1 MTTQTSNFS
10 LQTTTRRPSTKCQ
23 TRMRALR
30 HALVALCLTAAIL
43 VRAEAGVSRWQAMP
57 AVDVQHLQG
66 AYRGRT
72 VCPMCQHG
80 YDAGLLVFLPADV
93 SVAHTANV
101 ATTMRSDLANRGARF
116 RAFLIFTA
124 TPTSTHLLA
133 SSGAETNWYVGVV
146 AKSDLPTAIKDYQFP
161 LDKKA
166 IGFVFA
172 QRRMLQQFDPM
183 QWPNAVADLQY
194 AMQFL
199 ADHYPE
205 PTSVSAPTD
214 HDTPQGTL
222 WLAPSSLTN
231 RLYKPTSTS
240 DVDDQLL
247 CLVDQR
253 GKPVADALISA
264 AEVVHADCTA
274 AKQHK
279 CNAPTRWAIS
289 DQKGCIV
296 LIKKP
301 NELEL
306 RVDQYLLPQQR
317 IRVPSSALSLQ
328 KTSVVVLPA
337 LPVPSHSVR
346 AIDEKLTN
354 SSAVKPL
361 QIVGEPCEGCE
372 LALLGMPEHAP
383 FNAQITAKSEPGES
397 LILEGIIRDA
407 SGKSVPGTVIYA
419 YQTDATGRYPHASA
433 DNRHGRMR
441 AWAQADA
448 QGRYRFITIRPGAY
462 PGGSDPQHIH
472 LHVIEPNRCTYYI
485 GDVLFADDSKLSV
498 AKIAAERRA
507 RAGSGVVRPTRDQR
521 GNWLARRNI
530 TLGLNVPGYQECAP
544 KLSPQAALSALG
556 QTQVLK

>member
-10 LQTTTRRPSTKCQ
+10 FQTTTRRPRTKCQ

-66 AYRGRT
+66 AYRGKT

-93 SVAHTANV
+93 TPAQTATVAK
-101 ATTMRSDLANRGARF
+101 TMRSDLANRGARF
-116 RAFLIFTA
+116 RAFLIYTA
-124 TPTSTHLLA
+124 IPTSAHLFA
-133 SSGAETNWYVGVV
+133 STGPETNWYVGVV

-172 QRRMLQQFDPM
+172 QRRMLQQFDPLR
-183 QWPNAVADLQY
+183 WPNAVTDMQY

-199 ADHYPE
+199 TDHFPE
-205 PTSVSAPTD
+205 PTSVSALIN
-214 HDTPQGTL
+214 HDTPQGAL
-222 WLAPSSLTN
+222 WLAPSSLSA
-231 RLYKPTSTS
+231 RLYQRSATT
-240 DVDDQLL
+240 DARDQML
-247 CLVDQR
+247 CLLDQR
-253 GKPVADALISA
+253 GSPVADALISA

-289 DQKGCIV
+289 DQKGCLV

-317 IRVPSSALSLQ
+317 IRVPSSALNLQ
-328 KTSVVVLPA
+328 KTAVVVLPA

-346 AIDEKLTN
+346 AIDQKLTN

-383 FNAQITAKSEPGES
+383 FNAQVTAKSEPGEP
-397 LILEGIIRDA
+397 LILEGVVRDA

-419 YQTDATGRYPHASA
+419 YQTDATGRYPQATGN
-433 DNRHGRMR
+433 NRHGRLR
-441 AWAQADA
+441 AWAQADP
-448 QGRYRFITIRPGAY
+448 QGRYRFTTIRPGAY
-462 PGGSDPQHIH
+462 PDGSEPQHIH

-485 GDVLFADDSKLSV
+485 GDVLFTDDSKLSA

-507 RAGSGVVRPTRDQR
+507 RAGSGVVSPARDQY
-521 GNWLARRNI
+521 GNWLARRDI
-530 TLGLNVPGYQECAP
+530 TLGLNVPDYQKCTP
-544 KLSPQAALSALG
+544 KAR
-556 QTQVLK
+556 